1 MSLPFCLREM
11 WLLRIVALSLMTGC
25 SFGAE
30 IFLYVNPLTGNDDNR
45 GTATSPFAS
54 LEKARDT
61 LRAMKKSGEFPEKG
75 AVVELTGTFALPQST
90 VTLESVDGGL
100 SAIAPVVYRA
110 SKTGARFIGGYVLP
124 EAGFKKVSDAQTLIR
139 LPESARGHVVAFD
152 LKTVGLS
159 KLAPLPDKFSG
170 WHEME
175 VFSGGKAMS
184 LARWPN
190 NGWAEIAKV
199 IDRGVKPIDKATGEW
214 EFGYK
219 GGTFEYAEDA
229 PSRWDVSKGIWMN
242 GFWCH
247 DWANETLKIG
257 AIDKEKKQITSAA
270 VHTYGIGNSSKWHTA
285 KRRYYVFN
293 LLEELD
299 RPGEW
304 YVDRD
309 SNMLYFYPTESGLN
323 DIVLSVQRKP
333 LIQVSKANHITLDGL
348 TFMYSTGKAVSV
360 DSCEDVVLKNLRIS
374 NMTTEGIGI
383 SQGKYCGLDGC
394 EVFDIGGTCVSVYAG
409 DRKSLT
415 PCHHFVRNCRLHHS
429 GRLQRTQGKC
439 LSFGGV
445 GILVTH
451 NLIHD
456 APYIAVG
463 YGGNDNRFEYNEVH
477 SAMMESGDGGG
488 LYTGRD
494 WGSQGNMVRYNYFHH
509 FGKPGVDWQKRQG
522 LNPDYEP
529 LKESVMVMGV
539 YLDDCDSGDTVCN
552 NIFYRTGW
560 AAFVGGGRYN
570 TISNNLF
577 IECTSALHLDDRGL
591 SRARPGEGVKDGWD
605 LLAKLQSFNW
615 QSSPWKEK
623 YPYLVNIMADE
634 PKLPLHNVF
643 GQNVAVNCLRFLQ
656 MHGSV
661 KDTTLARLDFHD
673 NLVFGSFNPA
683 DAASF
688 PQTESGKKRADFRSE
703 TLSGSVDPDADNFK
717 IQDSADFKRLAPWFQ
732 RIPVETIGLEKHHGR
747 TLGAN

>member
-1 MSLPFCLREM
+1 MALQSCF
-11 WLLRIVALSLMTGC
+11 WSQAFSKIVFLSLIAGC

-30 IFLYVNPLTGNDDNR
+30 TVLCVNPQLGSDANA
-45 GTATSPFAS
+45 GTPSAPFAS

-61 LRAMKKSGEFPEKG
+61 LRALKQSGGFPAKG
-75 AVVELTGTFALPQST
+75 AVIELTGLFAMPEK
-90 VTLESVDGGL
+90 TLTLGPDDGGL
-100 SAIAPVVYRA
+100 SAAAPVIYRA
-110 SKTGARFIGGYVLP
+110 AGAGAQFIGGCVLP
-124 EAGFKKVSDAQTLIR
+124 EAGFQKVVDAQTVAR
-139 LPESARGHVVAFD
+139 LPEAARGQVVAFD
-152 LKTVGLS
+152 LKTVGVP
-159 KLAPLPDKFSG
+159 KLAPLPEKFSG
-170 WHEME
+170 WQEME
-175 VFSGGKAMS
+175 VFSGGKAMC

-190 NGWAEIAKV
+190 AGWAEIAKV

-257 AIDKEKKQITSAA
+257 AIDKQKKQITSAA
-270 VHTYGIGNSSKWHTA
+270 IHTYGIGNSSKWHTA

-309 SNMLYFYPTESGLN
+309 KGVLYFYPTESGLK
-323 DIVLSVQRKP
+323 DVVLSFQKKP
-333 LIQVSKANHITLDGL
+333 LIQVNKARHITFDGL

-360 DSCEDVVLKNLRIS
+360 DTCENVVLENLRVS
-374 NMTTEGIGI
+374 NITTEGIGI
-383 SQGKYCGLDGC
+383 SQGKDCGLDRC
-394 EVFDIGGTCVSVYAG
+394 EVFGIGGTCVSVYAG

-415 PCHHFVRNCRLHHS
+415 PCNHFVRNSRLHHS

-445 GILVTH
+445 GIRVTH

-463 YGGNDNRFEYNEVH
+463 YGGNDNLFEYNEVH

-494 WGSQGNMVRYNYFHH
+494 WGSQGNIVRNNYFHH
-509 FGKPGVDWQKRQG
+509 FGQPGVDWQKKQG

-570 TISNNLF
+570 SVSNNLF

-605 LLAKLQSFNW
+605 LLAKLQGLGW
-615 QSSPWKEK
+615 QASPWKDR
-623 YPYLVNIMADE
+623 YPYLVNIMEDE
-634 PKLPLHNVF
+634 PKLPLHNMF
-643 GQNVAVNCLRFLQ
+643 AGNVAINCPRFLQ

-661 KDTTLARLDFHD
+661 KTTTLPRLDFHD
-673 NLVFGSFNPA
+673 NLVFGTVNPK
-683 DAASF
+683 DTESF
-688 PQTESGKKRADFRSE
+688 PQTEAGKKRAEFRSE
-703 TLSGSVDPDADNFK
+703 TLPDSVDPDANGFK
-717 IQDSADFKRLAPWFQ
+717 VQDSVEFKRLVPWFK
-732 RIPVETIGLEKHHGR
+732 RVPLERVGLGK
-747 TLGAN
+747 